1 MFGFVFITR
10 LLLLFFNNVDRMI
23 DFFSKSGDFGL
34 KNLKL
39 LITLLQLHLHT
50 SNFAPELVLALLTA
64 NKLV

>member
-1 MFGFVFITR
+1 
-10 LLLLFFNNVDRMI
+10 MI